1 MDVSGCSSFE
11 QQEYR
16 EQRDLAIK
24 LAAKGLSYQ
33 VIAQRCAC
41 IGRPVSATTVGVWV
55 RRAGQ
60 RPKRKQG
67 VTVERSDGARYVN
80 MKMAAEDAGCA
91 PATMR
96 RHLRNGTPIGDYT
109 YKVVES
115 V

>member
-1 MDVSGCSSFE
+1 MDVSKCSSFE

-55 RRAGQ
+55 RRAGE

-91 PATMR
+91 PSTLR
-96 RHLRNGTPIGDYT
+96 RYIKTGKPINGYV
-109 YKVVES
+109 YKAADAS
-115 V
+115 